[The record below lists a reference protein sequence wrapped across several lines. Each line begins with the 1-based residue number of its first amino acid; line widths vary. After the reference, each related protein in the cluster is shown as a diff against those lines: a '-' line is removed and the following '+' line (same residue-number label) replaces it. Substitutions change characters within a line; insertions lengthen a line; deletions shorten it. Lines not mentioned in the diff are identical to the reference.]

1 MTTLKVLGAAAASSV
16 SDPCVLCGWSIL
28 VPLSFQTDFSL
39 TSSMSESCV
48 GQNPTTSGLHDAD
61 IHIG

>member
-1 MTTLKVLGAAAASSV
+1 MTTLRVLGAAAASSV

-39 TSSMSESCV
+39 TSSCQKAVLDRTQQLLDCM
-48 GQNPTTSGLHDAD
+48 TLTS
-61 IHIG
+61 I